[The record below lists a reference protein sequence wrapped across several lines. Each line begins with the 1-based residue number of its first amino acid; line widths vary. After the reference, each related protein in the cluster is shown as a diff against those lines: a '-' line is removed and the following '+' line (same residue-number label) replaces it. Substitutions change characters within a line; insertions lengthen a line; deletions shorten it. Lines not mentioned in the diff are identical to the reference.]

1 MAKLFELSKAYQ
13 MLQDTDEISEEEIS
27 TSLDNV
33 KELFNVKASNL
44 AKVILSIQS
53 DTKAY
58 DDEITRLTARRQVA
72 QNKIKSLKEYLLRN
86 MVAINADKIQID
98 TVAISLRT
106 SPPSIEVENEEIIP
120 ENYWRIVRSV
130 DKQTILNEFKT
141 SNTIP
146 PGVNVI
152 TDNKY
157 VSIR

>member
-1 MAKLFELSKAYQ
+1 
-13 MLQDTDEISEEEIS
+13 
-27 TSLDNV
+27 
-33 KELFNVKASNL
+33 
-44 AKVILSIQS
+44 
-53 DTKAY
+53 
-58 DDEITRLTARRQVA
+58 
-72 QNKIKSLKEYLLRN
+72 